1 MNWVDLL
8 ILGVAAL
15 SALFGF
21 VRGLVREVLGVGAWI
36 GAALVALFAFDPV
49 STEVRSFITSPAVAD
64 AASVAGVFLLT
75 LITLSLFA
83 SWAGSAV
90 RHSALGGLD
99 RTLGLAFGLARAAI
113 IVIVAYI
120 GIGLV
125 EVPTAW
131 PPPVLEARGLPYA
144 YAAATWAVH
153 LLPPRYRPRVAAPPA
168 TVPSVHA
175 SLSEDEPATISPAKT
190 TPDPEQP

>member
-8 ILGVAAL
+8 VLGVTAL

-21 VRGLVREVLGVGAWI
+21 IRGLVREVLGVGAWI

-49 STEVRSFITSPAVAD
+49 STEARSFITSPAVAD
-64 AASVAGVFLLT
+64 AASVAVVFLVT
-75 LITLSLFA
+75 LVTLSLFA
-83 SWAGSAV
+83 SWAASAV

-131 PPPVLEARGLPYA
+131 PPPLREARGLPYA

-153 LLPPRYRPRVAAPPA
+153 LLPPRYRPRVAVPPGS
-168 TVPSVHA
+168 VPPERA
-175 SLSEDEPATISPAKT
+175 SLSGDEPVTISPAKAT
-190 TPDPEQP
+190 TDREQP